1 MSTPLS
7 ILNVRG
13 VCSHFTGSV
22 LSGDVNSTSTSCP
35 AKSNLP
41 PTTDNDKNANLSHLA
56 LGVGIGQRA
65 GKYIA
70 EFCESIVSTSN
81 GGFKEKSLYKIQSLL
96 REKGVFLINSQVS
109 SIELTWG
116 RGQSQQRC
124 TNNSTQW
131 RSLLPELCTVLSLS
145 H

>member
-96 REKGVFLINSQVS
+96 REKGEAQERVV
-109 SIELTWG
+109 G
-116 RGQSQQRC
+116 RNLVKVHNEPKQYCYETHRF
-124 TNNSTQW
+124 
-131 RSLLPELCTVLSLS
+131 V
-145 H
+145 